1 MIISK
6 KMTPV
11 CEGIFKI
18 WPLGKELWDKMLN
31 FDDNIGFTQW
41 CYSENPGQK
50 VQPKYGFGVGVDSPT
65 ITMSS
70 GET

>member
-1 MIISK
+1 M
-6 KMTPV
+6 
-11 CEGIFKI
+11 
-18 WPLGKELWDKMLN
+18 ELWDKMLN

-50 VQPKYGFGVGVDSPT
+50 VQPKYGFGVGVNSPT